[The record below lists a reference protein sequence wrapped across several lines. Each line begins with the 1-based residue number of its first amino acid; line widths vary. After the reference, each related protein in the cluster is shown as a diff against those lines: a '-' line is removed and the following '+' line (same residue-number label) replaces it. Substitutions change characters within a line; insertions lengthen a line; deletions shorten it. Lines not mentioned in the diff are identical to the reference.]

1 MKPGR
6 VRSDRVGMAKK
17 PTKAAKVQ
25 TRVLELLTGIQ
36 SKRIN
41 AVDLP
46 REDLV
51 RVVDHMVWGGIARAE
66 AAQVLGIS
74 DAEVEDLIEAAREER
89 AIGDPEVEACRIAGD
104 VWATAVRSAER
115 VRAACRS
122 GEVPPQA
129 KAAAEVDSARLLFEA
144 VKLLQSMGALPDAAR
159 WRNGTAPD
167 EWFDESRFA
176 G

>member
-1 MKPGR
+1 
-6 VRSDRVGMAKK
+6 MAKK
-17 PTKAAKVQ
+17 PTKAAKTQ

-36 SKRIN
+36 SKRIS
-41 AVDLP
+41 AADLP

-74 DAEVEDLIEAAREER
+74 DADVEALIETAREER

-129 KAAAEVDSARLLFEA
+129 KAAAEVDSARLVFDA
-144 VKLLQSMGALPDAAR
+144 VKILQSMGALPEAAR
-159 WRNGTAPD
+159 WKGRTGPKD
-167 EWFDESRFA
+167 WFDESRFT